1 MIPLLSI
8 VDFLFTLSVLVTL
21 RALHNHQ
28 KRRGLPYP
36 PGPRPLPII
45 GNLLD
50 IPRESS
56 WLAYTPLAKKYGTS
70 YNFLEVPFYM
80 KLVGDVTSFHV
91 LGRVIVILGS
101 TRATKDLLKKRG
113 HIYSDRPVIPFF
125 KMCALTPDDSLYF
138 LLIYLRM
145 DVHHVLPFA
154 SNGAGFRLARKIAER
169 GFRPASLARYCTL
182 QERRAHVLVTRML
195 ENPQEWVAHIELL
208 GHLNP
213 EIYAISLNY
222 IPDSRANNS
231 LL

>member
-8 VDFLFTLSVLVTL
+8 VDFLFILSVLVTL
-21 RALHNHQ
+21 RALHNHR
-28 KRRGLPYP
+28 KRRGLSYP

-56 WLAYTPLAKKYGTS
+56 WLVYTPLAKKYGTS
-70 YNFLEVPFYM
+70 YNFLEVSLHM
-80 KLVGDVTSFHV
+80 KLVGDVMSFHV
-91 LGRVIVILGS
+91 LGRVIVILSS

-113 HIYSDRPVIPFF
+113 NIYSDRPVIPFF
-125 KMCALTPDDSLYF
+125 EMYALSPNDFLHF
-138 LLIYLRM
+138 LLMYLRM

-154 SNGAGFRLARKIAER
+154 SNGASFRLARKIAER
-169 GFRPASLARYCTL
+169 GFRPASLAQHCTL

-195 ENPQEWVAHIELL
+195 ETPQEWVAHVELS
-208 GHLNP
+208 GHLCP
-213 EIYAISLNY
+213 EIRAISLNY
-222 IPDSRANNS
+222 VPDSRANNS